1 MNLTKIIQIALT
13 VFYGQLLSI
22 AVYDNFLQGIPSLI
36 QDNTSHYQYIRVAL
50 GVLIIINAF
59 VSLVAIWKKYFSYI
73 FMSGFI
79 LIIIYLC
86 YIVITTIN
94 LALTYE
100 NISTLEKTTGVVDI
114 AIKSINLIFGIFVTF
129 LMSFRGPYN
138 IVPADL
144 EDEDNETHQRKE
156 RLSLNCC
163 SSKRC
168 CFCFRI
174 E

>member
-1 MNLTKIIQIALT
+1 MNLTKLIQIALT

-22 AVYDNFLQGIPSLI
+22 AIYDNFLQGIPSLI
-36 QDNTSHYQYIRVAL
+36 QDNTSHYQYIRIAL
-50 GVLIIINAF
+50 GVLIIANAF
-59 VSLVAIWKKYFSYI
+59 ISLFALWNKYFSYI

-86 YIVITTIN
+86 YIIITTIN
-94 LALTYE
+94 LALNYE
-100 NISTLEKTTGVVDI
+100 NMTTIQKSTGVIDI

-138 IVPADL
+138 EVPADL
-144 EDEDNETHQRKE
+144 DEEDNNRS
-156 RLSLNCC
+156 RSLSSCNTR
-163 SSKRC
+163 RC
-168 CFCFRI
+168 CFCFSV